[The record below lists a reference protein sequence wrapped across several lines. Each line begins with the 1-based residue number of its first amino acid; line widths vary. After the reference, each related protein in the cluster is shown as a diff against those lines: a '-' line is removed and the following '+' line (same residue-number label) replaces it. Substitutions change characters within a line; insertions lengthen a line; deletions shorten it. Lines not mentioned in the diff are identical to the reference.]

1 MGQYHKQL
9 PAIANDPNH
18 DTIVPMDHIPPMF
31 GQTSILYHFKKFESE
46 IYARYSAAKT
56 GKEYSLGTEDN
67 ELYSADPINGYMPGW
82 VTFNIKT
89 AYHVTKNVS
98 INLGVENLFDVHY
111 RMFASGFSSPG
122 RNIVGAIRIK
132 I

>member
-1 MGQYHKQL
+1 MGHYHKQL

-89 AYHVTKNVS
+89 AYHVTKNVI